1 MLLCYWCGREIED
14 ESTVRFQG
22 MVQWMDF
29 CSWSCADAYREMSMR
44 RQGYDAKSGKDDM

>member
-1 MLLCYWCGREIED
+1 MVGVLMLLCYWCGREIED

-29 CSWSCADAYREMSMR
+29 CSWSCADAYRENEYEEAR
-44 RQGYDAKSGKDDM
+44 L